1 MFSTHRF
8 VICIFR
14 VRFLFC
20 GCMYEV
26 MTLLQP
32 KETVVTRWRA
42 DPWSRGS
49 YSFVAV
55 GSSGSDYD
63 ILAVPVTPGQQ
74 QQQHQ
79 SGSPS
84 SAPQPRLFFAGKSM
98 FRRANS
104 SDVRPSTVFRN
115 IILARLQRYGNDRR
129 IISISWTLCLRFDIR
144 HWPLFLCSAEW
155 PIFVNYRSSV
165 VVIHTARF
173 NIKNCAFFPVF
184 F

>member
-1 MFSTHRF
+1 M
-8 VICIFR
+8 
-14 VRFLFC
+14 FC
-20 GCMYEV
+20 GCTYEV

-74 QQQHQ
+74 QQQ

-84 SAPQPRLFFAGKSM
+84 SASQPRLFFAGKFM
-98 FRRANS
+98 FRCDNS
-104 SDVRPSTVFRN
+104 SDLRTSTVLQSF
-115 IILARLQRYGNDRR
+115 ILAKLQKYLHGSR
-129 IISISWTLCLRFDIR
+129 IM
-144 HWPLFLCSAEW
+144 
-155 PIFVNYRSSV
+155 
-165 VVIHTARF
+165 
-173 NIKNCAFFPVF
+173 
-184 F
+184 

>member
-1 MFSTHRF
+1 
-8 VICIFR
+8 
-14 VRFLFC
+14 
-20 GCMYEV
+20 MYEI

-74 QQQHQ
+74 QKQQ

-84 SAPQPRLFFAGKSM
+84 SSPQPRLFFAGKLIFRHDISSDLLTSAV
-98 FRRANS
+98 FRR
-104 SDVRPSTVFRN
+104 F
-115 IILARLQRYGNDRR
+115 ILVKLQMCHHDRH
-129 IISISWTLCLRFDIR
+129 IM
-144 HWPLFLCSAEW
+144 
-155 PIFVNYRSSV
+155 
-165 VVIHTARF
+165 
-173 NIKNCAFFPVF
+173 
-184 F
+184 

>member
-1 MFSTHRF
+1 MQLHGRFCSYYASFWNNQICVSKSRIVFSTHPF
-8 VICIFR
+8 LICIFR
-14 VRFLFC
+14 VRFLLS
-20 GCMYEV
+20 GCLYEV

-74 QQQHQ
+74 QQQQ

-84 SAPQPRLFFAGKSM
+84 SAPQPRLFFAGKFM
-98 FRRANS
+98 FRCDNS
-104 SDVRPSTVFRN
+104 SDLRTSTALQSF
-115 IILARLQRYGNDRR
+115 ILAKLQRYLHG
-129 IISISWTLCLRFDIR
+129 S
-144 HWPLFLCSAEW
+144 
-155 PIFVNYRSSV
+155 PIV
-165 VVIHTARF
+165 
-173 NIKNCAFFPVF
+173 
-184 F
+184 

>member
-1 MFSTHRF
+1 MAVVGVASLYAATWSGCSYYASFWNNQIYVSNSRILFSTHRF
-8 VICIFR
+8 LIYIFR
-14 VRFLFC
+14 ARFVFC
-20 GCMYEV
+20 GCTYEV

-74 QQQHQ
+74 QQQ

-84 SAPQPRLFFAGKSM
+84 SASQPRLFFAGKFM
-98 FRRANS
+98 FRCDNS
-104 SDVRPSTVFRN
+104 SDLRTSTVLQSF
-115 IILARLQRYGNDRR
+115 ILAKLQKYLHGSR
-129 IISISWTLCLRFDIR
+129 IM
-144 HWPLFLCSAEW
+144 
-155 PIFVNYRSSV
+155 
-165 VVIHTARF
+165 
-173 NIKNCAFFPVF
+173 
-184 F
+184 